1 MLRMQE
7 ARDRVLEGESP
18 EATVSKPKSF
28 SPMHQSD
35 GAWGRGGSDG
45 WLWQTGT

>member
-1 MLRMQE
+1 MLRMQGT
-7 ARDRVLEGESP
+7 RDRVLEGESP

-28 SPMHQSD
+28 SQMHQSD
-35 GAWGRGGSDG
+35 GTWGRGGSDV